1 MKKLVI
7 LFLALS
13 MMGLAP
19 LFAQEEKADPQTETK
34 PPVLQQRILFSYN
47 SEGRRDP
54 FKDLLGGA
62 DLREKVAEDAAEVP
76 FEDLNLTGITKTAEG
91 WNAILETAKGFPL
104 FVKIGDRF
112 SDGYVID
119 INDTQVVFRKTHDR
133 GIPLMRPRDIIKE
146 INPEER

>member
-1 MKKLVI
+1 MKQLAIV
-7 LFLALS
+7 FLAAAI
-13 MMGLAP
+13 MGFAP
-19 LFAQEEKADPQTETK
+19 LFAQEETAEAQTVARPT
-34 PPVLQQRILFSYN
+34 LNQRVLFSYN

-62 DLREKVAEDAAEVP
+62 DLREKTAADAAQVP
-76 FEDLNLTGITKTAEG
+76 FEDLKLTGITKTLKG
-91 WNAILETAKGFPL
+91 WNAILETAQGFPL

-112 SDGYVID
+112 SDGYVLA
-119 INDTQVVFRKTHDR
+119 INDTQVIFRKTHDR